1 MANTD
6 VTISQ
11 VDILSLQEKAAGFTH
26 KWTIAYTDVDEG
38 TGAADTVTAAL
49 GNTPSNFI
57 VAKVAAN
64 VTTAFAGT
72 SGAFTME
79 VGTDGDPNN
88 FIESTSVKSAGTILA
103 AAGAAPATLAGS
115 HAQAAD
121 ALEVVFTN
129 ATSGSPSA
137 LTAGSVDIYMQLIEL
152 A

>member
-38 TGAADTVTAAL
+38 TGTTDTVTAAL

-72 SGAFTME
+72 GAFTME

-115 HAQAAD
+115 HDQAAD

>member
-38 TGAADTVTAAL
+38 TGTTDTVTAAL

-72 SGAFTME
+72 GAFTME

-115 HAQAAD
+115 HDQAAD

-152 A
+152 V

>member
-6 VTISQ
+6 VIISQ

-38 TGAADTVTAAL
+38 TGTNDTVTAAL

-64 VTTAFAGT
+64 VTTAFDGT
-72 SGAFTME
+72 GAFTME
-79 VGTDGDPNN
+79 IGTDGDPNN

>member
-72 SGAFTME
+72 GAFTME

-115 HAQAAD
+115 HDQAAD

>member
-6 VTISQ
+6 VIISQ

-38 TGAADTVTAAL
+38 TGTTDTVTAAL

-64 VTTAFAGT
+64 VTTAFDGT
-72 SGAFTME
+72 GAFTME

>member
-6 VTISQ
+6 VIISQ

-38 TGAADTVTAAL
+38 TGTTDTVTAAL

-64 VTTAFAGT
+64 VTTAFDGT
-72 SGAFTME
+72 GAFTME
-79 VGTDGDPNN
+79 IGTDGDPNN

>member
-38 TGAADTVTAAL
+38 TGTTDTVTAAL

-72 SGAFTME
+72 GAFTME